1 MALPDLIARLER
13 DAQGQVEAITR
24 RADAEVRAIE
34 AAAAREAAD
43 ATTRDLAER
52 RRARQAALQRELSLA
67 RRRARADELVARRAL
82 MTRVF
87 ERARSL
93 AAGAAVAPRHQD
105 AVAGE
110 FEEVLSYLEG
120 LDVRVRCPAGTAS
133 LLQEVAARCGVVVEI
148 DAAIGPGFVAEA
160 VDGSVIIDHTLAA
173 RLARL
178 EGQLAIDLMAEVGRE
193 RD

>member
-1 MALPDLIARLER
+1 VALPDLIARLER
-13 DAQGQVEAITR
+13 DAQGQVEAITQ

-34 AAAAREAAD
+34 AAAAREVAD

-52 RRARQAALQRELSLA
+52 RRARQVALQRELSLA
-67 RRRARADELVARRAL
+67 RRRARADELSARRAF

-87 ERARSL
+87 DRARAL
-93 AAGAAVAPRHQD
+93 AAAAPRQQD
-105 AVAGE
+105 AAAGE
-110 FEEVLSYLEG
+110 LEEVLSYLEG

-133 LLQEVAARCGVVVEI
+133 SLQGVATRRGVRVEI
-148 DAAIGPGFVAEA
+148 DEAVGPGFVAEA
-160 VDGSVIIDHTLAA
+160 VDGSVTIDHTLAA